1 MYVIVVGA
9 GAIGS
14 QVIELAIEG
23 GNEVVVIEKNSEV
36 ANVAASQYDC
46 LVLNADATIAENL
59 EDAGAGQADAI
70 ISTTDVDAT
79 NIMVMLLAQEIGIP
93 TLVSVVH
100 TPEHMSVFRKIGVNV
115 LENPQRLI
123 AEYLYRAVQR
133 PAVEDFMHLAGG
145 AEIFEVTV
153 TETAPIAG
161 RTLQEADTAGLL
173 GEDVLVVAV
182 ERGHTTVTPKGGTEI
197 RPGDVV
203 TVFSRRGFA
212 PDVMATFTDETER

>member
-23 GNEVVVIEKNSEV
+23 GNEVVVIENDEEV
-36 ANVAASQYDC
+36 ANAAANQYDC
-46 LVLNADATIAENL
+46 LVLNADATVVENL
-59 EDAGAGQADAI
+59 EDTGADRADAI

-79 NIMVMLLAQEIGIP
+79 NIMVMLLAQDLGIP

-100 TPEHMSVFRKIGVNV
+100 TPEHMNVFRKIGVNV
-115 LENPQRLI
+115 LENPQRLL

-133 PAVEDFMHLAGG
+133 PAVEDFMHLAGD
-145 AEIFEVTV
+145 AEVFEITV
-153 TETAPIAG
+153 DRNAPIAG
-161 RTLQEADTAGLL
+161 KMLKDADAEGLL
-173 GEDVLVVAV
+173 DEDVLVVAV
-182 ERGHTTVTPKGGTEI
+182 ERNSDVLTPKGGTEI
-197 RPGDVV
+197 RAGDVV

-212 PDVMATFTDETER
+212 PEVMRTFTGEVGR